1 MSLLMTHLTRLV
13 TRREHARRASVR
25 STRPVLE
32 ALEDRKLLSFSLEGG
47 QWTYGSR
54 ITYSFMPDG
63 TNVGGLPSD
72 LFRTLEAAS
81 PSSPNPDA
89 AWQQQFQQ
97 AAAIWQAVANIN
109 LVQVP
114 DNGEPF
120 GAPGNQQGDPNVGD
134 IRIGAFSGIMGSGT
148 LAMAILPP
156 PINGG

>member
-47 QWTYGSR
+47 RWTYGSR

-63 TNVGGLPSD
+63 TSIGGVPST
-72 LFRTLEAAS
+72 LSRTMTAS
-81 PSSPNPDA
+81 YST
-89 AWQQQFQQ
+89 AWQQQIEK
-97 AAAIWQAVANIN
+97 AAAVWQAVANIN
-109 LVQVP
+109 LALVP
-114 DNGEPF
+114 DNGAPL

-134 IRIGAFSGIMGSGT
+134 IRIGAMPES
-148 LAMAILPP
+148 
-156 PINGG
+156 